1 MAEVA
6 FSFMSEII
14 GLLCEGPMTGRSRVE
29 KVFANGL
36 AKTWGVFYSYR
47 MKRFS
52 QVLVLGTFL
61 LSGCAS
67 QSQKT
72 LAGLDHTRPEYHSQ
86 DCTNLRNQ
94 VWIHQDV
101 KNVKSV
107 GSGAAVVFLG
117 PFAVL
122 PVLATNIGL
131 SVADHV
137 DANEVAKAC
146 GGVPR
151 TDLETAGSVALE
163 NSLGLVTGGMAPSAK

>member
-1 MAEVA
+1 MTAVRA
-6 FSFMSEII
+6 L
-14 GLLCEGPMTGRSRVE
+14 GRLAPREGIVKRTR
-29 KVFANGL
+29 
-36 AKTWGVFYSYR
+36 VFYSPQ
-47 MKRFS
+47 MKLFS
-52 QVLVLGTFL
+52 QVLVLSTFL

-72 LAGLDHTRPEYHSQ
+72 LAGLDHSRPEYQSQ
-86 DCTNLRNQ
+86 ACKQLRNQ

-117 PFAVL
+117 PLAVF

-146 GGVPR
+146 GGEPR